1 MSQGVLFL
9 QGMRGS
15 GLFEPEP
22 VARLL
27 ADHLSGRA
35 DHTYPLW
42 VLVSLEIWWRLLV
55 DASASPEMT
64 LSELSR
70 LEPKLA
76 IDDVAA

>member
-1 MSQGVLFL
+1 M
-9 QGMRGS
+9 
-15 GLFEPEP
+15 
-22 VARLL
+22 
-27 ADHLSGRA
+27 
-35 DHTYPLW
+35 
-42 VLVSLEIWWRLLV
+42 SLEIWWRLLV